1 MILLK
6 HIVWILLKFIKKFY
20 RKKQNNLGK
29 PYQTTQW
36 DSWLDCK
43 NEVYL
48 LEKEQDEILFSSLR
62 IEIQVAFKRNI
73 EN

>member
-6 HIVWILLKFIKKFY
+6 HFVWILLKFIEKFY
-20 RKKQNNLGK
+20 IKKQNDLGK

-36 DSWLDCK
+36 DSWLDSK
-43 NEVYL
+43 NEIYL

-62 IEIQVAFKRNI
+62 IEIQVVLKRNI